1 MDTIKTALVF
11 VLTVCFFFG
20 AVQIAFAISEE
31 DFQQIGTRY
40 GVSPY
45 LLKAIATVE
54 SRNGLLLGTYTISE
68 VVNETQL
75 KFLRKIARNTERSI
89 SEFKGSR
96 AGAMGYMQIM
106 PSTFYMYA
114 QDGDGDG
121 IRDPL
126 NPYDSLATAAYFL
139 ARTMAIKNTLRATLR
154 KYNNSDIYCDKVI
167 ALYREMEVTRQ
178 LALSDD

>member
-1 MDTIKTALVF
+1 MNTIKTAWVL
-11 VLTVCFFFG
+11 VLTVCFLFV
-20 AVQIAFAISEE
+20 AIQTTFALSEE
-31 DFQQIGTRY
+31 DFQQIGTKY

-45 LLKAIATVE
+45 LLQAIATVE
-54 SRNGLLLGTYTISE
+54 SRNGLLLGTHTVSK

-75 KFLRKIARNTERSI
+75 RYLKKIARNTKRVI

-114 QDGDGDG
+114 QDGNDDG

-126 NPYDSLATAAYFL
+126 NPYDSLATAAFFI
-139 ARTMAIKNTLRATLR
+139 ARTMAIKDTLRATLK
-154 KYNNSDIYCDKVI
+154 KYNNSNSYCDKVI
-167 ALYREMEVTRQ
+167 ALYKKMEVESQ
-178 LALSDD
+178 VASSK

>member
-1 MDTIKTALVF
+1 MNTIKTALVL
-11 VLTVCFFFG
+11 VLAVCFLFV
-20 AVQIAFAISEE
+20 AIQTTFALSEE
-31 DFQQIGTRY
+31 DFQQIGTKY

-45 LLKAIATVE
+45 LLQAIADVE
-54 SRNGLLLGTYTISE
+54 SRNGLLLGTHTVSK

-75 KFLRKIARNTERSI
+75 KYLKKIARNTKRVI

-114 QDGDGDG
+114 QDGNDDG

-126 NPYDSLATAAYFL
+126 DPHDSLATAAFFL
-139 ARTMAIKNTLRATLR
+139 ARTMAIKNTLRATLK
-154 KYNNSDIYCDKVI
+154 KYNNSNVYCDKVI
-167 ALYREMEVTRQ
+167 ALYKQMEVESQ
-178 LALSDD
+178 VASSK